1 MSDEFR
7 DKQTGVEMGIPTNF
21 SEESLAD
28 FKFSSNK
35 LISTERQY
43 SGHRGKLFVPC
54 DGGWFVRIDD
64 PRAID
69 SDGLRTPEAQAAA
82 NDFTNVAWLPHLHP
96 DDTLTYGG
104 KGAWLE
110 CQNVNVPKGKT
121 LWFRYAFLRF
131 GSLPANAFAALLA
144 FPAGADPLPLVW
156 IFDVKQLEEDQFG
169 ANQTEWTECFVNDIN
184 ASADFLGTIRWVVGT
199 GHNVADKQAI
209 PDGTRFA
216 RPGCLLIDEI
226 GVL

>member
-1 MSDEFR
+1 MS
-7 DKQTGVEMGIPTNF
+7 IPTNF

-35 LISTERQY
+35 LVGTERQY
-43 SGHRGKLFVPC
+43 SGLRGKLFVPC
-54 DGGWFVRIDD
+54 EGKRFVRIDD
-64 PRAID
+64 PRAVD
-69 SDGLRTPEAQAAA
+69 SDGLRTPEAHAAA
-82 NDFTNVAWLPHLHP
+82 KDLTNVAWLPHLHP

-104 KGAWLE
+104 RGAWLE
-110 CQNVNVPKGKT
+110 CQNVGVPKGKA
-121 LWFRYAFLRF
+121 LWFRFAFLRF
-131 GSLPANAFAALLA
+131 GSLPTNAFATLLA
-144 FPAGADPLPLVW
+144 FPDGADPLPPVW

-169 ANQTEWTECFVNDIN
+169 ANQTEWTECVVSDIS

-216 RPGCLLIDEI
+216 RPGCLLIDAI
-226 GVL
+226 GIS